1 MKCLFMVAV
10 CTALAAGTAYAHQ
23 DHKQAAKQ
31 AAPFKPSTQQVTVT
45 GEIVDPQ
52 CWFTHDGQG
61 AKHRSCA
68 VLCARGGQD
77 LAILDSTTGRLYSI
91 LGAGHGVDPNKNLL
105 DHVAVPVRIKGTV
118 YTRGPNQAI
127 VLQSVVPLK

>member
-1 MKCLFMVAV
+1 MRIVILVLV
-10 CTALAAGTAYAHQ
+10 VIALAGAADAHK
-23 DHKQAAKQ
+23 DHKPASTP
-31 AAPFKPSTQQVTVT
+31 AAPFKPSLQRVTVI

-68 VLCARGGQD
+68 QMCARGGQD
-77 LAILDSTTGRLYSI
+77 LAILDSATGRLYPI

-105 DHVAVPVRIKGTV
+105 DHVAVPVRVKGTV

-127 VLQSVVPLK
+127 VIQSVVPTK